1 MQQDMVHYEESELY
15 SSQFWCTTFGYH
27 LSKLSSPSLLD
38 ELGAAGLMTDEDI
51 SGYPKQGK
59 IRIVWKWVP
68 KYQKNN
74 KLCKKFHW
82 FFFFLKW
89 LTILWK

>member
-1 MQQDMVHYEESELY
+1 
-15 SSQFWCTTFGYH
+15 
-27 LSKLSSPSLLD
+27 
-38 ELGAAGLMTDEDI
+38 MTDEDI

-74 KLCKKFHW
+74 KLGKKFHYC
-82 FFFFLKW
+82 FFFFFP
-89 LTILWK
+89 

>member
-1 MQQDMVHYEESELY
+1 MVRYEESKLY
-15 SSQFWCTTFGYH
+15 SSQTRYTTFGYH
-27 LSKLSSPSLLD
+27 LSKLSLLD
-38 ELGAAGLMTDEDI
+38 ELSAAGLMTDEDI

-68 KYQKNN
+68 KYQKTN
-74 KLCKKFHW
+74 KLGKKFHW
-82 FFFFLKW
+82 YFFFFKW